1 MNYNDG
7 RPSDMELSLKQD
19 IDENTEE
26 NDTSKTSS
34 PMTNKTHLK
43 TAKSTTTLLSNNN
56 NIIITSIN
64 EINIFS
70 SLSSVLTHIHLLW
83 ELVLLAEPIVV
94 MASSPTHCSHMVQ
107 TLMR

>member
-1 MNYNDG
+1 MSYNDG
-7 RPSDMELSLKQD
+7 RLSDMEISLKQD

-26 NDTSKTSS
+26 NVTSKTSS
-34 PMTNKTHLK
+34 PMTNKTAK
-43 TAKSTTTLLSNNN
+43 TASTLLSNNN